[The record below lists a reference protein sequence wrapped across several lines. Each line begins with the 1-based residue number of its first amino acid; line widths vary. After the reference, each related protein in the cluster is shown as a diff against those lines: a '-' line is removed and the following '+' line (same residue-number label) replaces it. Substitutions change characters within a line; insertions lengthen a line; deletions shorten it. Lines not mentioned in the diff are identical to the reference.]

1 MRSLLR
7 IVSDETVTS
16 LDVMFGCVSGFLLA
30 EVVRT
35 SRLFMK
41 IDIVTDTFSPDV
53 NGVAMT
59 LGRLSEGLRERGHRV
74 HVIRTG
80 EGKRGETIAA
90 SVPLPGYK
98 EVRVGLP
105 GPFKLRKRWMRKR
118 PDAIYV
124 ATESPL
130 GKSAV
135 KAAKALGIPVATG
148 FHTNFHEYMERYSL
162 GGLRPM
168 AMAYLKRFHDRADC
182 TLAPSPELVEML
194 KEEGFKEVY
203 LLGRGV
209 DTVLF
214 DPAKRSESLRGDWG
228 ARPGSP
234 VAIVVGRVAAEK
246 NLDLAVRSFEAM
258 KETVPDLQCVIVGDG
273 PVREKYAAKHPWI
286 HFTGVQTGEDLAEHY
301 ASADILLFPSET
313 ETFGNVVLEGM
324 ASGLV
329 TVSYDYAAAAR
340 FVKQAENGLKAKKG
354 DAEGF
359 VAQAKAALT
368 MRPGHELRIAAREL
382 AVTQGWGAIV
392 EEFENRLKTISGKV
406 SSLPMRH
413 IRVPSP
419 GKNGKALFRT
429 VFLSD
434 IHLGTPDS
442 KATEVVNFLK
452 QLRCEKLVLNGDIVD
467 GWALKRG
474 SKWAPRHSRV
484 IRKILKMSEKDKTEV
499 IYLRGNHDDIL
510 ERFLPFAFGKIRFTK
525 EYIHTAANERRYLVV
540 HGDGFDSVST
550 NHKWLASLGAVGY
563 DTLLHFNRW
572 YNKWREWQGK
582 EYFSLSKT
590 VKARVKSAV
599 SFIDKYEELLQ
610 ELATYR
616 KCDGIICGHIHTPED
631 KQVGDVHYLNS
642 GDWVESLTA
651 IVEHHDGRMELIEYE
666 KFMAER
672 AALIPTQS
680 VSPQGRKI
688 SPMGDRQLPP
698 AGEVL
703 VANPL

>member
-1 MRSLLR
+1 
-7 IVSDETVTS
+7 
-16 LDVMFGCVSGFLLA
+16 
-30 EVVRT
+30 
-35 SRLFMK
+35 MK
-41 IDIVTDTFSPDV
+41 IDIVTDTFVPDV

-59 LGRLSEGLRERGHRV
+59 LGRLSDGLRRRGHRV

-80 EGKRGETIAA
+80 DGKRGETVAA

-105 GPFKLRKRWMRKR
+105 GPFKLRKRWLKKR
-118 PDAIYV
+118 PDAVYV

-162 GGLRPM
+162 SGLRPM

-182 TLAPSPELVEML
+182 TLAPSPELVENL
-194 KEEGFKEVY
+194 REQGFREVY

-209 DTVLF
+209 DTTLF
-214 DPAKRSESLRGDWG
+214 DPANRSEALRASWG
-228 ARPGSP
+228 ARPGAP

-273 PVREKYAAKHPWI
+273 PVREKLAVKHPWI
-286 HFTGVQTGEDLAEHY
+286 HFAGVRTGEDLARHY

-324 ASGLV
+324 ASGLA

-340 FVKQAENGLKAKKG
+340 FVKNGENGYKAEKG

-359 VAQAKAALT
+359 ILQAKAALT
-368 MRPGHELRIAAREL
+368 IRQGHGMRMAAREL
-382 AVTQGWGAIV
+382 AETQGWDAV
-392 EEFENRLKTISGKV
+392 VAEFENRLKAISGNSPARPLKFMG
-406 SSLPMRH
+406 SPML
-413 IRVPSP
+413 
-419 GKNGKALFRT
+419 GKNGKASFRT

-442 KATEVVNFLK
+442 KATEVVRFLK
-452 QLRCEKLVLNGDIVD
+452 QIRCDKLVLNGDIVD

-474 SKWAPRHSRV
+474 SKWLPRHSRV
-484 IRKILKMSEKDKTEV
+484 IRKILKMSEKERTEV
-499 IYLRGNHDDIL
+499 VYLRGNHDDIL
-510 ERFLPFAFGKIRFTK
+510 ERFLPLAFGRIRFTK
-525 EYIHTAANERRYLVV
+525 EHIHTAANKSRYLVV

-550 NHKWLASLGAVGY
+550 NHKWLASVGAVGY
-563 DTLLHFNRW
+563 DSLLKFNRW
-572 YNKWREWQGK
+572 YNKWRAWQGK
-582 EYFSLSKT
+582 EYFSLSKK

-599 SFIDKYEELLQ
+599 SFIDKYEQLLQ
-610 ELATYR
+610 ELALHK

-631 KQVGDVHYLNS
+631 KRVGDVHYLNS

-651 IVEHHDGRMELIEYE
+651 IVEHHDGRMELIDYDT
-666 KFMAER
+666 FMTGRAAATVETDVPERPGISQAAER
-672 AALIPTQS
+672 CR
-680 VSPQGRKI
+680 PQ
-688 SPMGDRQLPP
+688 
-698 AGEVL
+698 AG
-703 VANPL
+703 VA

>member
-1 MRSLLR
+1 
-7 IVSDETVTS
+7 
-16 LDVMFGCVSGFLLA
+16 
-30 EVVRT
+30 
-35 SRLFMK
+35 MK
-41 IDIVTDTFSPDV
+41 IDIVTDTFAPDV

-59 LGRLSEGLRERGHRV
+59 LGRLSEGLRLRGHRV

-80 EGKRGETIAA
+80 EGKRGETVAA
-90 SVPLPGYK
+90 SVPLPGYR

-105 GPFKLRKRWMRKR
+105 GPFRLRKRWLRKR

-135 KAAKALGIPVATG
+135 KAAKSLGIPVATG

-182 TLAPSPELVEML
+182 TLAPSPELVEKL
-194 KEEGFKEVY
+194 KEEGFKEVH

-209 DTVLF
+209 DTTLF
-214 DPAKRSESLRGDWG
+214 DPAKRSEALRGSWG
-228 ARPGSP
+228 ARIGTP
-234 VAIVVGRVAAEK
+234 VALVVGRVAAEK

-258 KETVPDLQCVIVGDG
+258 KESVPDLQCVIVGDG
-273 PVREKYAAKHPWI
+273 PVREKLAAKHPWI
-286 HFTGVQTGEDLAEHY
+286 HFAGVRTGEDLAKHY

-324 ASGLV
+324 ASGLA

-340 FVKQAENGLKAKKG
+340 FVENGVNGYKALKG
-354 DAEGF
+354 DSEGF
-359 VAQAKAALT
+359 IAQARAALAIRT
-368 MRPGHELRIAAREL
+368 GHGMRLSAREL
-382 AVTQGWGAIV
+382 AETQGWGAV
-392 EEFENRLKTISGKV
+392 VAEFENRLMAISGNPVARTAKF
-406 SSLPMRH
+406 
-413 IRVPSP
+413 IRAPKP
-419 GKNGKALFRT
+419 GKNGRALYRT

-442 KATEVVNFLK
+442 KAKEVVRFLK
-452 QLRCEKLVLNGDIVD
+452 QIQCEKLVLNGDIVD

-510 ERFLPFAFGKIRFTK
+510 ERFLPLAFGKIRFTK
-525 EYIHTAANERRYLVV
+525 EHIHTAADKSRYLVV

-550 NHKWLASLGAVGY
+550 NHRWLASLGAVGY
-563 DTLLHFNRW
+563 DTLLRFNRW
-572 YNKWREWQGK
+572 YNRWREWQGK
-582 EYFSLSKT
+582 EYFSLSKK

-599 SFIDKYEELLQ
+599 SFIDRYEELLQ
-610 ELATYR
+610 ELALHR

-631 KQVGDVHYLNS
+631 KQVGRIRYLNS

-666 KFMAER
+666 SFMAAR
-672 AALIPTQS
+672 AAMVAEPALAQVEVET
-680 VSPQGRKI
+680 
-688 SPMGDRQLPP
+688 PMVGVRMP
-698 AGEVL
+698 APGGEIL
-703 VANPL
+703 VAS

>member
-1 MRSLLR
+1 
-7 IVSDETVTS
+7 
-16 LDVMFGCVSGFLLA
+16 
-30 EVVRT
+30 
-35 SRLFMK
+35 MK
-41 IDIVTDTFSPDV
+41 IDIVTDTFAPDV

-59 LGRLSEGLRERGHRV
+59 LGRLSEGLRNRGHRV

-105 GPFKLRKRWMRKR
+105 GPFKLRKRWIRKR

-162 GGLRPM
+162 GGLQPM
-168 AMAYLKRFHDRADC
+168 AMAYLKRFHGRADC
-182 TLAPSPELVEML
+182 TLAPSPELVERL
-194 KEEGFKEVY
+194 RGEGFENVH

-209 DTVLF
+209 DTELF
-214 DPAKRSESLRGDWG
+214 DPAKRCNTLRGVWG
-228 ARPGSP
+228 ARPASA
-234 VAIVVGRVAAEK
+234 VAMVVGRVAAEK
-246 NLDLAVRSFEAM
+246 NLDLAMRAFSEMRGA
-258 KETVPDLQCVIVGDG
+258 VPDLQCVVVGEG
-273 PVREKYAAKHPWI
+273 PVRAKLAAKHPWV
-286 HFTGVQTGEDLAEHY
+286 HFAGVQLGEDLAKHY

-324 ASGLV
+324 ASGLA

-340 FVKQAENGLKAKKG
+340 FVKHGENGLKAEKG

-359 VAQAKAALT
+359 ITQAKSALAIRQGHG
-368 MRPGHELRIAAREL
+368 MRISAREL
-382 AVTQGWGAIV
+382 AETQGWAAV
-392 EEFENRLKTISGKV
+392 VAEFEARLKSITGAAASVRKPYTKLPNSGNREKV
-406 SSLPMRH
+406 P
-413 IRVPSP
+413 
-419 GKNGKALFRT
+419 FRT

-442 KATEVVNFLK
+442 KATEVVDFLK
-452 QLRCEKLVLNGDIVD
+452 QIRCEKLVLNGDIID

-474 SKWAPRHSRV
+474 SKWLPRHSRV

-499 IYLRGNHDDIL
+499 VYLRGNHDDIL
-510 ERFLPFAFGKIRFTK
+510 ERFLPLAFGKIRFTK
-525 EYIHTAANERRYLVV
+525 EHIHNAANGKRYLVV

-550 NHKWLASLGAVGY
+550 NHKWLASIGAVGY
-563 DTLLHFNRW
+563 DTLLSVNRW
-572 YNKWREWQGK
+572 YNRWRAWRGK
-582 EYFSLSKT
+582 EYFSLSKK
-590 VKARVKSAV
+590 VKAKVKSAV
-599 SFIDKYEELLQ
+599 SFIDKYEQLLQ
-610 ELATYR
+610 ELAVHR

-631 KQVGDVHYLNS
+631 KQVGEIHYLNS

-651 IVEHHDGRMELIEYE
+651 IVEHHDGRMELIEFTE
-666 KFMAER
+666 FMTER
-672 AALIPTQS
+672 AGTAPERAEILPTN
-680 VSPQGRKI
+680 
-688 SPMGDRQLPP
+688 DRMPS
-698 AGEVL
+698 AGGEVL